1 MQWGSATNHEIKEGY
16 LEQIRN
22 KNNDPKVA
30 S

>member
-1 MQWGSATNHEIKEGY
+1 MLRVMAINHEIKEGY
-16 LEQIRN
+16 LEQTKH